1 MFKILTL
8 AVIILSFTVK
18 TAGGFSLPK
27 LKVIYDKPRPALA
40 RIHGSTSG
48 LPVLT
53 VDFVNKPLWSVLR
66 DVSNKTGYMFT
77 SNGIDLGKKV
87 NLKGRYNLAKLLAVL
102 FAKDKTFLNLKTKK
116 ITIRRGND

>member
-1 MFKILTL
+1 MLKTLTL
-8 AVIILSFTVK
+8 ALIFL
-18 TAGGFSLPK
+18 GFAAFNVSAFNLPK
-27 LKVIYDKPRPALA
+27 LKITYIQPPAH
-40 RIHGSTSG
+40 IHGSVAG

-53 VDFVNKPLWSVLR
+53 VNFVNKPLWRVLQ
-66 DVSNKTGYMFT
+66 DISSKTGYMFT
-77 SNGIDLGKKV
+77 SSGIDLGKKV